1 MKKKVKKQTTIK
13 SFICSLL
20 SLISCISLCFVCLFP
35 VKKIYA
41 EGEAGTLQTGKN
53 ILTLLLGQMGVEL
66 VGAAA
71 TIDQYVQE
79 GWQLFLDG
87 LASPITQEAYT
98 LTAIAGMVQWDD
110 VNNVLSVPAELYN
123 LVSQWALDI
132 SNLYDVQPDSEYL
145 NIGTVLIPDHGL
157 HLPSVSN
164 NTITTSELV
173 SLGYSLPSN
182 QNTDSV
188 MYFYGLNSINSTF
201 AIYKYT
207 DTYSTLV
214 FVISNDEFLRLNTLG
229 NTPSLINW
237 LANRR
242 SDTLN
247 IDPSYKNLSDFSI
260 YDETYYYTPS
270 TVLQLRTSRLI
281 SAGYDVYDNITAAL
295 NSLLAGSGSLADD
308 VYVNGNA
315 LLDDRIFSTDSG
327 AQLELDPVL
336 DQGITYSLDDVL
348 TAVMDWVNTNT
359 WPDMTTVFVDA
370 LPIALDEPIDTV
382 LIPTAPYVEVP
393 QVLLPSNLPII
404 YNPECESLSACLVAG
419 ISAVSNDITSF
430 YNSNE
435 SIRNYANI
443 ILFVGVSFVA
453 LGVIRRHL

>member
-1 MKKKVKKQTTIK
+1 MKKKVKKQITIK
-13 SFICSLL
+13 SFTCSLI

-66 VGAAA
+66 VGTAAA
-71 TIDQYVQE
+71 IDQYVQE
-79 GWQLFLDG
+79 AWQLFLNG
-87 LASPITQEAYT
+87 LASPITPEAYT
-98 LTAIAGMVQWDD
+98 LTAIAGLVQWDD
-110 VNNVLSVPAELYN
+110 VDNVLSVPSDLYN
-123 LVSQWALDI
+123 LVSQWAQDI
-132 SNLYDVQPDSEYL
+132 SNTFNISDSTEYL
-145 NIGTVLIPDHGL
+145 NIGSVEIPDTGLSLPVISGNTADLNTVLSNGL
-157 HLPSVSN
+157 PFRE
-164 NTITTSELV
+164 NTREYRYIL
-173 SLGYSLPSN
+173 
-182 QNTDSV
+182 
-188 MYFYGLNSINSTF
+188 GLNNLNTKFALYKTADIYYNILFVYTSDQYNIINSQ
-201 AIYKYT
+201 
-207 DTYSTLV
+207 
-214 FVISNDEFLRLNTLG
+214 N
-229 NTPSLINW
+229 
-237 LANRR
+237 
-242 SDTLN
+242 LN
-247 IDPSYKNLSDFSI
+247 ILARAVSAVSYINKNSLNRYNDLYYILPFPGQYLVADVDPSYTI
-260 YDETYYYTPS
+260 YES
-270 TVLQLRTSRLI
+270 S
-281 SAGYDVYDNITAAL
+281 TAAI
-295 NSLLAGSGSLADD
+295 NSLVSSSGSLLDN

-315 LLDDRIFSTDSG
+315 LLDDRIVSTDNG

-336 DQGITYSLDDVL
+336 DQGITYTLDDVL
-348 TAVMDWVNTNT
+348 TAVMDWVTTNT

-370 LPIALDEPIDTV
+370 LPIVLDEPIDTV

-435 SIRNYANI
+435 SISNYANI

>member
-1 MKKKVKKQTTIK
+1 MKKRVKKQITVK
-13 SFICSLL
+13 SFTCSLI

-35 VKKIYA
+35 VKKVYA

-66 VGAAA
+66 VGAV
-71 TIDQYVQE
+71 TTVDTYVQE
-79 GWQLFLDG
+79 AWSLFLNG
-87 LASPITQEAYT
+87 LSSPITPEAYT

-110 VNNVLSVPAELYN
+110 VNNVLSVPKDLYN
-123 LVSQWALDI
+123 LVSQWALDL
-132 SNLYDVQPDSEYL
+132 SNAYDVAPDTVYKDIASVYIPASGITLPKITANTTNKSEVISKGLSVPGNNSTRTLHYL
-145 NIGTVLIPDHGL
+145 GLNDYDVKIAFYVDGSRYGGCVLGI
-157 HLPSVSN
+157 
-164 NTITTSELV
+164 TSELYN
-173 SLGYSLPSN
+173 SLGTEKVAAYVTSD
-182 QNTDSV
+182 Q
-188 MYFYGLNSINSTF
+188 
-201 AIYKYT
+201 
-207 DTYSTLV
+207 
-214 FVISNDEFLRLNTLG
+214 IS
-229 NTPSLINW
+229 NTPSLFQKTSFNSYLDVYYHYISYGQF
-237 LANRR
+237 LLERF
-242 SDTLN
+242 SDTSFILY
-247 IDPSYKNLSDFSI
+247 DSLTEAVASFS
-260 YDETYYYTPS
+260 EGAAE
-270 TVLQLRTSRLI
+270 LQ
-281 SAGYDVYDNITAAL
+281 DNI
-295 NSLLAGSGSLADD
+295 
-308 VYVNGNA
+308 YVNGNA
-315 LLDDRIFSTDSG
+315 LLDDRIVSTDNG

-336 DQGITYSLDDVL
+336 EQGITYSLDDVL
-348 TAVMDWVNTNT
+348 TAVMDWVTTNT

-370 LPIALDEPIDTV
+370 LPITLDEPIDTV

>member
-1 MKKKVKKQTTIK
+1 MKKNKKKITIK
-13 SFICSLL
+13 SFTCSLI

-79 GWQLFLDG
+79 GWQLFLNG
-87 LASPITQEAYT
+87 LSSPITPEAYT

-110 VNNVLSVPAELYN
+110 VNNVLSVPKDLYN
-123 LVSQWALDI
+123 LVSQWALDL
-132 SNLYDVQPDSEYL
+132 SNAYDVKSDSYYENLGQVYVPSSVSFLAKTTNDTISKNDL
-145 NIGTVLIPDHGL
+145 NIIGT
-157 HLPSVSN
+157 
-164 NTITTSELV
+164 TF
-173 SLGYSLPSN
+173 PSN
-182 QNTDSV
+182 
-188 MYFYGLNSINSTF
+188 YG
-201 AIYKYT
+201 
-207 DTYSTLV
+207 
-214 FVISNDEFLRLNTLG
+214 
-229 NTPSLINW
+229 
-237 LANRR
+237 
-242 SDTLN
+242 
-247 IDPSYKNLSDFSI
+247 SYDW
-260 YDETYYYTPS
+260 Y
-270 TVLQLRTSRLI
+270 
-281 SAGYDVYDNITAAL
+281 AAAL
-295 NSLLAGSGSLADD
+295 NNLDISYAVYDYNSESYYGIVFAIPEAAYNNFVSLNTNFVATNRGDNVGNRDATYQKKNKFTKYSDFYYYCELESSFQIPISKYTGTVYDSLVEAVATLTAGSVDLLDN
-308 VYVNGNA
+308 VYVNGN
-315 LLDDRIFSTDSG
+315 LNLDDRIISTDNG

-336 DQGITYSLDDVL
+336 EQGITYSLDDVL
-348 TAVMDWVNTNT
+348 SAVMDWVTTNT

-393 QVLLPSNLPII
+393 QILLPSNLPII

>member
-1 MKKKVKKQTTIK
+1 MKKKVKKQKTIK
-13 SFICSLL
+13 NFTCSLI
-20 SLISCISLCFVCLFP
+20 SLVSCISLCFVCLFP

-41 EGEAGTLQTGKN
+41 EGEAGTIQTGKN

-132 SNLYDVQPDSEYL
+132 SNLYDVEPESEYL
-145 NIGTVLIPDHGL
+145 NIGTVLIPDNGL
-157 HLPSVSN
+157 HLPSVSSS
-164 NTITTSELV
+164 TITASELA

-188 MYFYGLNSINSTF
+188 IYFYGLNSIESTY
-201 AIYKYT
+201 AIYKQS

-214 FVISNDEFLRLNTLG
+214 YVISSEEYNRLRALG
-229 NTPSLINW
+229 NTASTINW
-237 LANRR
+237 LGSIR
-242 SDTLN
+242 SDNLN
-247 IDPSYKNLSDFSI
+247 IAVSYNKLNSFRAYDDFY
-260 YDETYYYTPS
+260 YDATDI
-270 TVLQLRTSRLI
+270 LQLRTSRLI
-281 SAGYDVYDNITAAL
+281 SAGYTVYDNITAAL
-295 NSLLAGSGSLADD
+295 NSLLAGSGELADD
-308 VYVNGNA
+308 IYVNGNA
-315 LLDDRIFSTDSG
+315 LLDDRIFSTDNG
-327 AQLELDPVL
+327 AQIELDPVL
-336 DQGITYSLDDVL
+336 DQGISYTLDDVL
-348 TAVMDWVNTNT
+348 TAVMDWVTTNT